1 MLVEEGA
8 GGDVVWVAVYEG
20 SNATDASV
28 TETAAAA
35 AAAAAA
41 ADADADAA
49 EGNASAEAPA
59 SIESPDGIPPSS
71 FIPMTVAVTPLA
83 PTTRMPS
90 PFTFSAFLNPR

>member
-41 ADADADAA
+41 DADADAA

-59 SIESPDGIPPSS
+59 SIEPPDGIPPSS
-71 FIPMTVAVTPLA
+71 FMTVAVTPLA

-90 PFTFSAFLNPR
+90 PFTFSAFLNTR

>member
-1 MLVEEGA
+1 MLLEEGA

-20 SNATDASV
+20 SNAIDASA

-41 ADADADAA
+41 DAA
-49 EGNASAEAPA
+49 EGNSVNASAEAPA

-71 FIPMTVAVTPLA
+71 FMTVAVTPLA

-90 PFTFSAFLNPR
+90 PFTFSAFLNTR

>member
-35 AAAAAA
+35 AAAANSV
-41 ADADADAA
+41 
-49 EGNASAEAPA
+49 NASAEASA

-90 PFTFSAFLNPR
+90 PFTFSAFLNTR

>member
-20 SNATDASV
+20 SNATDESV

-35 AAAAAA
+35 V
-41 ADADADAA
+41 
-49 EGNASAEAPA
+49 NSVSASAEAPA

-90 PFTFSAFLNPR
+90 PFTFSAFLNTR

>member
-1 MLVEEGA
+1 VLVEEGA

-20 SNATDASV
+20 SNAVDASA

-35 AAAAAA
+35 L
-41 ADADADAA
+41 DADAA
-49 EGNASAEAPA
+49 EGNSGNAFAEAPA
-59 SIESPDGIPPSS
+59 SIESPDGILPSS

-90 PFTFSAFLNPR
+90 PFTFSAFLNTR